1 VQQNISVFFSV
12 TQLLLFQNYVE
23 LLYDFFFPI
32 LGLVDFL
39 LFIYFTPSVQIVNG
53 DKRDVL

>member
-1 VQQNISVFFSV
+1 MQQNISVFFSV

-32 LGLVDFL
+32 LGLVDVL